1 MDLFFISL
9 LEIFMKTKLLI
20 AGLGAVFLAGCAGQN
35 VATVKTMELNMKPV
49 DNRYAS
55 AGLTILMSP
64 IYVLAT
70 GVDFFVLNG
79 VEFWTG
85 TNPITGKPSIYD
97 TSTETWL
104 DINDDLPEEI
114 RDAALK
120 EQAITIQ

>member
-1 MDLFFISL
+1 
-9 LEIFMKTKLLI
+9 MKTKLLI

-49 DNRYAS
+49 DNRYAR

-70 GVDFFVLNG
+70 GVDFFILNG